1 MPAWSA
7 IGMGKGAAN
16 SHLLAAGWNDSTV
29 WVRVPSSVPPPTT
42 KMWSDSTS
50 AWKRVRR
57 CSMLVSWSQEAL
69 HGSNR
74 NTWNHS
80 MWEALSRRQAPG
92 FASRA
97 AAGTDASFLQAGGEL
112 SSSAAA
118 GADTLQPCV
127 CPERAHVRPCCWE
140 RAALPTCSEQ
150 ELEHV
155 GLMEEC

>member
-1 MPAWSA
+1 MGEGPQQRPTPHHKDVVRQHVCVEARPPLQHAGELEPGSIAWVESE
-7 IGMGKGAAN
+7 
-16 SHLLAAGWNDSTV
+16 HLESQNVGGPEQKAG
-29 WVRVPSSVPPPTT
+29 
-42 KMWSDSTS
+42 
-50 AWKRVRR
+50 
-57 CSMLVSWSQEAL
+57 
-69 HGSNR
+69 
-74 NTWNHS
+74 
-80 MWEALSRRQAPG
+80 PG

-112 SSSAAA
+112 SSSASA

-155 GLMEEC
+155 GLMEKC